1 MRKQTS
7 VKRGGKPS
15 TGANEQSK
23 YLSLSRQTYK
33 PYLKDES
40 EDEGSSETCDPDQI
54 IKLAY

>member
-1 MRKQTS
+1 MVAS
-7 VKRGGKPS
+7 
-15 TGANEQSK
+15 EQSK

-40 EDEGSSETCDPDQI
+40 EDEDSSETYDPNQI